1 MSERIGKY
9 ETLKI
14 IKEFEGVLIELYGVN
29 MRDAG
34 ITRFEA
40 LMAVDEYRDVRQAA
54 RNIGE
59 RRGFRA

>member
-40 LMAVDEYRDVRQAA
+40 LMAVHECRDVRQAA

-59 RRGFRA
+59 RRGFRG